1 MEVIYRLEKDL
12 PLEEVAELYRVA
24 GWISADEE
32 PAGLAPM
39 LQNSFAVQAAFEAGT
54 GRLLGMMRALSDGCS
69 DAYLLDLV
77 VRPEARR
84 KGIGREIVEHL
95 AEYLKSLGVEWIV
108 CIGAP
113 GTKEFY
119 DTTNGKTME
128 GFVPWRF
135 ENPQDN
141 S

>member
-1 MEVIYRLEKDL
+1 MDVIYRLEKKL
-12 PLEEVAELYRVA
+12 PLEEVMELYRIA
-24 GWISADEE
+24 GWLDETAQ
-32 PAGLAPM
+32 PALLEKM
-39 LQNSFAVQAAFEAGT
+39 LEGSFAVQAAFDADS
-54 GRLLGMMRALSDGCS
+54 GRLIGMMRALSDGVS

-77 VRPEARR
+77 VSPEARR
-84 KGIGREIVEHL
+84 QGIGREIVERLAKHL
-95 AEYLKSLGVEWIV
+95 ASLGVDWIV

-113 GTKEFY
+113 GTKAFY
-119 DTTNGKTME
+119 DTTNGKAME